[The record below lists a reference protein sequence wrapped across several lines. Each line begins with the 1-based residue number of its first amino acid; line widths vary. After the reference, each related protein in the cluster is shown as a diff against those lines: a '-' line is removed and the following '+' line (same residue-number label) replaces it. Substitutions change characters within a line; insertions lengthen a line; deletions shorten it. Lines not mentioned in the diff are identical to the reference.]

1 MPNWSYNNLTI
12 TGTPEKMKEF
22 YDISLKP
29 NINGDIAFSFSNVFP
44 MPEKIKNTIAPS
56 ASALGKKWINAD
68 TAKVRDITISEML
81 GTESDVELIPC
92 ENNTAEKCEALKKE
106 FGADNWYDWNIVKYG
121 TKWDVEAIASEFVKE
136 DGEFNVN
143 FDTAWS
149 PPTQFLYNLQKLF
162 PELEMRLTYQLEG
175 CDDCGVLYTDRYN
188 DEVSIAQEEDE
199 VSYIGSDG
207 RDIYYNSDDGE
218 WHYHDDGEI
227 CEDYISVNPF
237 D

>member
-1 MPNWSYNNLTI
+1 MPNWSYNNLSI
-12 TGTPEKMKEF
+12 TGSAEKMKEF
-22 YDISLKP
+22 YDIALKP
-29 NINGDIAFSFSNVFP
+29 NINNDITFCFSNFFP

-68 TAKVRDITISEML
+68 TSKIRDITISEML
-81 GTESDVELIPC
+81 GSKSDVELIPC
-92 ENNTAEKCEALKKE
+92 ENNTQEKCDALKKE
-106 FGADNWYDWNIVKYG
+106 FGADNWYEWNIIKYG
-121 TKWDVEAIASEFVKE
+121 TKWDIDADDYVKADE
-136 DGEFNVN
+136 EFNVN

-149 PPTQFLYNLQKLF
+149 PPTQFLYNLQKMF
-162 PELEMRLTYQLEG
+162 PDLEMRLTYQLEG
-175 CDDCGVLYTDRYN
+175 SDDCGVLYTDRYN

-207 RDIYYNSDDGE
+207 RDIYFNDDDCQ
-218 WHYHDDGEI
+218 WHYHDNDEI